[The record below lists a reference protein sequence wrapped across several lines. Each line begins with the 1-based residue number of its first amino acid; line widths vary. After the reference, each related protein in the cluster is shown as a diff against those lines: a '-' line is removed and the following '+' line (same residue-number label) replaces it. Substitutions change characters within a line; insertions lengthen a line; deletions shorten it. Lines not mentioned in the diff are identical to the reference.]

1 MTITA
6 SNQNSQ
12 SILVINA
19 ENQSNHLLRQ
29 IIQSLGY
36 SVDISEEIQ
45 ETHHQFSFNRPSLII
60 INELIAIQDDFA
72 WVKSVR
78 QRYPLLPII
87 LYTVNDGHQTLKT
100 ALRVGIN
107 DYLSTPLTRD
117 EIQNSIRVN
126 LIQSQNAHDYVLLE
140 SRRKTQQLQARVHD
154 LETLTELARLI
165 TSSLDLDHVLKSI
178 VHAAVELTG
187 SEEGSLMLIDQET
200 GELYMRASQNF
211 NEEFVSTF
219 RLPVTDSLIGSVVQS
234 GQTVIFDDNTPQKIK
249 TSYLVHSLIYL
260 PLKLKDQIIGVLGVD
275 NRHKRMSFSQR
286 DIGLLNT
293 MAEYA
298 VIAIENARLFEE
310 VFSERTKLETII
322 NQIED
327 GVLVLDYDFRILL
340 INRVAQSI
348 LRISGDTLIGSP
360 IQSYPIDPEFLEV
373 IQNFEVFLGKS
384 TEISSDEDQ
393 VFSAHLAKISEIG
406 YAITFHDIT
415 NLKKIDQIKSDFVS
429 TVSHDLRSPLTAILG
444 YVDLVERAGPLQDL
458 QKSFLDRIQFSV
470 HNITNL
476 VDDLLNL
483 GRIEAGFDTRKEM
496 LDLSSYIYQVIDEMN
511 PKLLETD
518 THLKLDVPDSSQKIY
533 ASPIQI
539 RQLLSNLLTNA
550 IKYSDP
556 GKTMT
561 ITLQEK
567 ENQIILQISDEGFG
581 IPSTDLPYVFDKF
594 YRSGTVIGTEIPGS
608 GLGLAIVKSIVENHQ
623 GRIWVDSVFGQGS
636 TFTIVFPIPD

>member
-1 MTITA
+1 
-6 SNQNSQ
+6 
-12 SILVINA
+12 
-19 ENQSNHLLRQ
+19 
-29 IIQSLGY
+29 
-36 SVDISEEIQ
+36 
-45 ETHHQFSFNRPSLII
+45 
-60 INELIAIQDDFA
+60 
-72 WVKSVR
+72 
-78 QRYPLLPII
+78 
-87 LYTVNDGHQTLKT
+87 
-100 ALRVGIN
+100 
-107 DYLSTPLTRD
+107 
-117 EIQNSIRVN
+117 
-126 LIQSQNAHDYVLLE
+126 
-140 SRRKTQQLQARVHD
+140 
-154 LETLTELARLI
+154 
-165 TSSLDLDHVLKSI
+165 
-178 VHAAVELTG
+178 
-187 SEEGSLMLIDQET
+187 
-200 GELYMRASQNF
+200 
-211 NEEFVSTF
+211 
-219 RLPVTDSLIGSVVQS
+219 
-234 GQTVIFDDNTPQKIK
+234 
-249 TSYLVHSLIYL
+249 
-260 PLKLKDQIIGVLGVD
+260 
-275 NRHKRMSFSQR
+275 
-286 DIGLLNT
+286 
-293 MAEYA
+293 
-298 VIAIENARLFEE
+298 
-310 VFSERTKLETII
+310 
-322 NQIED
+322 
-327 GVLVLDYDFRILL
+327 
-340 INRVAQSI
+340 
-348 LRISGDTLIGSP
+348 
-360 IQSYPIDPEFLEV
+360 
-373 IQNFEVFLGKS
+373 
-384 TEISSDEDQ
+384 
-393 VFSAHLAKISEIG
+393 
-406 YAITFHDIT
+406 
-415 NLKKIDQIKSDFVS
+415 LKKIDQIKSDFVS

-567 ENQIILQISDEGFG
+567 ENQIILQIRDEGFG